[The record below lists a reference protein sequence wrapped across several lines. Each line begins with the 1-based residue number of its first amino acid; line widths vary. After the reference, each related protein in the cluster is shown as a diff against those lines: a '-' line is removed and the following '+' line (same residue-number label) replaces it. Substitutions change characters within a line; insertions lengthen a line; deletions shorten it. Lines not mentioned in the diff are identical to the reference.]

1 MKYPLYKISKT
12 QSTHSESPTLYYW
25 QLFIQWEK
33 SDLTKRWYN
42 RKSEISAKRL
52 LKKLIKQ
59 KSLEYIYGIK
69 TEKDM
74 IIQSNSLIESY
85 QNKLNALHDFLKE
98 NKFKIT

>member
-1 MKYPLYKISKT
+1 MKYPLYKISKI
-12 QSTHSESPTLYYW
+12 QSTHSDYPTLYYW

-33 SDLTKRWYN
+33 CDLTKRWYS
-42 RKSEISAKRL
+42 RKSEILAKRL
-52 LKKLIKQ
+52 LKKLIKLN
-59 KSLEYIYGIK
+59 SLECIYGIK

-85 QNKLNALHDFLKE
+85 QNKLNALHSFSKE